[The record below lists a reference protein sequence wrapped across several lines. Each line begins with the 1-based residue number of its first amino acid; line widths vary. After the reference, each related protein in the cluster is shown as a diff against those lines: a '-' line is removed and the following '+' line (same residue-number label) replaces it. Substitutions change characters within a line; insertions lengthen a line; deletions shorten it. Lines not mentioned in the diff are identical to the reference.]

1 MTYKKIVSFVLLGA
15 FCFIAAGYVIDG
27 TSAEELLR
35 TFNVK
40 IEKSNDDV
48 WRVRDNNGNNKG
60 VLRVQGGDDIN
71 WHARGSDMVFIFSK
85 DVSEY
90 FEYDEGQFS
99 DGRTQKIENNKKLH
113 IMLKEDAPKGP
124 LPYEVYIINEGKS
137 VVGNSPPRLI
147 IF

>member
-1 MTYKKIVSFVLLGA
+1 MMYKKIISFFIMGV
-15 FCFIAAGYVIDG
+15 FCVVAAGFIFEGAHTDG
-27 TSAEELLR
+27 ILR

-40 IEKSNDDV
+40 IEKSNDGT

-60 VLRVQGGDDIN
+60 TLSVQAGDDIS

-85 DVSEY
+85 DAGDY

-99 DGRTQKIENNKKLH
+99 DGRTQKITKNKKLH
-113 IMLKEDAPKGP
+113 LTLKEDAPKGP
-124 LPYEVYIINEGKS
+124 LTYEVYVVSEGKS

-147 IF
+147 IY